1 MTARGLGRVLTIV
14 AYGALIAASACDD
27 SDMDDDD
34 TATDDDTMD
43 DDDTADDDIGDDDT
57 APDDIADQ
65 LAAIEGMTVT
75 ERSTNLG
82 GRLFEL
88 VYEQPVD
95 HGDPDGP
102 TFDHHVTLLHR
113 DVNAPVVLA
122 ATGYYNFFANYETE
136 ITAMLGANQLSLE
149 KRYHGDSVPQDVDW
163 TTMTIDQIAAD
174 AHRIVEA
181 IAPLYGG
188 AWIGTGPSMGGMD
201 SIYHRQRYPGDVV
214 GTVAYVAP
222 FLLGNPDD
230 RFEAWF
236 ASALPGDCQGDLERI
251 QVEML
256 GQRRGAMLDRAE
268 AEGASMSFE
277 LVGGVEPALETT
289 VISLPW
295 VFWQYHSSAECAGL
309 PGTGASDSEVW
320 AFYQSVIGISGGA
333 DSSWELFAPFFYQ
346 VYAELGYPEIP
357 VDHLAGL
364 IDPQFKNYEEGYLP
378 EGAVE
383 PAYDNATNAG
393 AVQWVQDEAAEVIFV
408 YGEYD
413 PWTGGAVDVTA
424 AGDVW
429 AFTAPGGSHHS
440 VIYHLE
446 AADQAFILDRLEQ
459 WTAVAPAPPVPR
471 EPDPGITARD
481 PARI

>member
-1 MTARGLGRVLTIV
+1 MTARDFLRVLMI
-14 AYGALIAASACDD
+14 GAFFAQLTMVACDEGD
-27 SDMDDDD
+27 LDDDD
-34 TATDDDTMD
+34 TTADDDTGD
-43 DDDTADDDIGDDDT
+43 DDDTADGDTGDDDDT
-57 APDDIADQ
+57 APTDIADQ
-65 LAAIEGMTVT
+65 LAAIDGMTVT
-75 ERSTNLG
+75 ERSTNLD
-82 GRLFEL
+82 GRMFDL

-102 TFDHHVTLLHR
+102 TFDNHLTLLHR
-113 DVNAPVVLA
+113 DTAAPVVLA
-122 ATGYYNFFANYETE
+122 ASGYFNLFANYEVE

-149 KRYHGDSVPQDVDW
+149 KRYHGESVPQQVDW

-181 IAPLYGG
+181 VSPLYTG
-188 AWIGTGPSMGGMD
+188 AWIGTGPSLGGMD
-201 SIYHRQRYPGDVV
+201 SVYHRKHYPDDVV

-236 ASALPGDCQGDLERI
+236 ASALPGDCQADLERI

-256 GQRRGAMLDRAE
+256 DERRSAMLDRAE
-268 AEGASMSFE
+268 ADGASMSFD

-289 VISLPW
+289 VVSLPW
-295 VFWQYHSSAECAGL
+295 VFWQYHDVSECAAL
-309 PGTGASDSEVW
+309 PDAGASDDQVW

-333 DSSWELFAPFFYQ
+333 DSTWQLFAPFFYQ
-346 VYAELGYPEIP
+346 VYAELGYPDIP

-364 IDPQFKNYEEGYLP
+364 IDPQFANYEQGFVP

-383 PAYDNATNAG
+383 PTYNNTTNVG
-393 AVQWVQDEAAEVIFV
+393 TCQWVRDEGDQIIFI

-413 PWTGGAVDVTA
+413 PWTGGAIDLTG

-429 AFTAPGGSHHS
+429 SFTAAQGSHRAQ
-440 VIYHLE
+440 IWQLE
-446 AADQAFILDRLEQ
+446 AADQMFVQDKLEE
-459 WTAVAPAPPVPR
+459 WTAVTPAAPVLR
-471 EPDPGITARD
+471 EPSWLT
-481 PARI
+481 RIGRR